1 MSDIVSMRRP
11 INLAAEACKR
21 MRCPL
26 PLAYLAT
33 YARLRGI
40 HIHIGR
46 RKVTRYRT

>member
-1 MSDIVSMRRP
+1 MTTRQP

-21 MRCPL
+21 IRCSL

-40 HIHIGR
+40 RIHIGR
-46 RKVTRYRT
+46 RKIIRYRIEPKP